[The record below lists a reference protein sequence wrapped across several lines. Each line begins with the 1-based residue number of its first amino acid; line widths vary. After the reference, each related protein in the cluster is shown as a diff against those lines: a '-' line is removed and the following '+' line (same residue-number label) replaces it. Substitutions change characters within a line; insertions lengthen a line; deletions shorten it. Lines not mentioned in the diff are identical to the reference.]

1 MNIQGVQ
8 VKANANNRLTRTTI
22 AKLKAAPR
30 VAFGP
35 ALKAAAWLLAST
47 LVVSAC
53 SSTPG
58 TPEAQATGAT
68 SNTTNI
74 AKSPNDPRD
83 YRYLTL
89 GNGLRV
95 LLVSDPKTDKAAA
108 SLVALR
114 GSFHEPKE
122 YLGLAHFLEHMLF
135 IGTEKYPE
143 VNAYQTYINAHGGSS
158 NAYTALDHTNY
169 FFDIQPDYFRGAMD
183 RFAQFFISPLLDPDY
198 VEREKNAVHSEY
210 QLQTK
215 NDGWRGYLTQKL
227 ALNQDHPGSRFTIG
241 SLDTLGDGVYPALKT
256 FFEENYSADQM
267 ILVAFGNESVDEMES
282 WITPIFNEIENRK
295 LGPAAQMPVAFTEG
309 SLPNTLKLQALK
321 NKTRVDFTFPVPNTL
336 EYYREKPVLYITN
349 LLGHE
354 GSNSLHKKLK
364 DKGWIENLSASSDEL
379 DGNTSMLSVSIGL
392 TKEGERHLPQI
403 TDALFDYIEL
413 LRSKPAAKWL
423 YDEQAQVLGL
433 AFQFQEQG
441 SATGF
446 VYRTGPQLA
455 HYPPEDILRAPYRM
469 DKFDPALIQRYLSY
483 LTPENLLREISGPD
497 FEGDQ
502 VEPWFGVS
510 YTMTPGAVAR
520 EDAELA
526 GLGLPA
532 PNPFL
537 PDSTDVLQN
546 DSQGPV
552 QLIAKPGLE
561 LWHDLDTE
569 FRIPRAN
576 LLLSLGVKDGLST
589 PRDIVMAQLT
599 QALANDALNDY
610 TYPAFLAGLGY
621 SLDTSARGIEVRLQ
635 GYNNKQADLL
645 QRILQTFGNLKLDPQ
660 QFEVRRAQL
669 QNNWRSAGTEQP
681 YRQTSSAINHL
692 LVSSSWSPEM
702 LADSIGEVS
711 IEELAAWQQQRLQQF
726 SVQGLAHGNLS
737 IKAVEQVAQILSKE
751 LDLKDFPLFQSEIAN
766 IDVASRLPVAIDHQD
781 ASMVMYLQ
789 DPNDDLATY
798 AQSALAV
805 HLMRQPYFTSLRT
818 EQQLGYVVGIGHK
831 ALRKRG
837 SVSFVVQSP
846 VANPQQLQ
854 QATYDFVDAYAEE
867 LGNMSEADYLEYR
880 DGLVSEL
887 IEYDKNL
894 AQRSSRY
901 WGDLRLDYTTFDR
914 NQQLSDAVQKIS
926 HTQSINFIQALRER
940 LPKERLIAY
949 SLGKF
954 EQAPKEG
961 EAIKDVPARKQQLLQ
976 SGR

>member
-1 MNIQGVQ
+1 MTLGANQEQQGQ
-8 VKANANNRLTRTTI
+8 HHRQGRT
-22 AKLKAAPR
+22 LLR
-30 VAFGP
+30 Y
-35 ALKAAAWLLAST
+35 ALGAT
-47 LVVSAC
+47 LILGLSAC
-53 SSTPG
+53 SNTPSG
-58 TPEAQATGAT
+58 SAADVSLVAATAPGVV
-68 SNTTNI
+68 NI
-74 AKSPNDPRD
+74 SKSPNDPRA

-89 GNGLRV
+89 SNGLRT

-135 IGTEKYPE
+135 IGTKKYPE

-169 FFDIQPDYFRGAMD
+169 FFDIQPEYFRGAMD
-183 RFAQFFISPLLDPDY
+183 RFAQFFIAPLLDPAY
-198 VEREKNAVHSEY
+198 VDREKNAVHSEY

-227 ALNQDHPGSRFTIG
+227 ALNPEHPGSRFTIG
-241 SLDTLGDGVYPALKT
+241 SLDTLGEGVYPALEK
-256 FFEENYSADQM
+256 FFQENYSADQM
-267 ILVAFGNESVDEMES
+267 ILVAFGNEDLDEMES
-282 WITPIFNEIENRK
+282 WITPIFDQIENRQ
-295 LGPAAQMPVAFTEG
+295 LGDPAPLPQAFTKG
-309 SLPNTLKLQALK
+309 SLPNTIKLQALK
-321 NKTRVDFTFPVPNTL
+321 DKTRVDFTFPVPNTTK
-336 EYYREKPVLYITN
+336 YYREKPLLYITN

-364 DKGWIENLSASSDEL
+364 DNGWIESLSASSDEL
-379 DGNTSMLSVSIGL
+379 DNNNTMMVVSIGL
-392 TKEGERHLPQI
+392 TEAGERNIPKI
-403 TDALFDYIEL
+403 TDALFDYIDL
-413 LRSKPAAKWL
+413 LRSKPPAQWL
-423 YDEQAQVLGL
+423 YNEQAEVLKL

-455 HYPPEDILRAPYRM
+455 HYPPQDILRAPYRM
-469 DKFDPALIQRYLSY
+469 DKFDATLIKRYLGY
-483 LTPENLLREISGPD
+483 LTPENLLREISGPG
-497 FEGDQ
+497 FEGNK

-510 YTMTPGAVAR
+510 YTMTPGPVGR
-520 EDAELA
+520 EDAGIT
-526 GLGLPA
+526 GLDLPA

-537 PDSTDVLQN
+537 PENTDVLEN
-546 DSQGPV
+546 DNQGPAK
-552 QLIAKPGLE
+552 QIAKPGLE

-576 LLLSLGVKDGLST
+576 LLLSLGIKDGLST
-589 PRDIVMAQLT
+589 PQDIVMAQLY

-621 SLDTSARGIEVRLQ
+621 SLDTSARGFEIRLQ

-645 QRILQTFGNLKLDPQ
+645 ERILQTFTNLTLDPQ

-669 QNNWRSAGTEQP
+669 QNNWRSARTEQP
-681 YRQTSSAINHL
+681 YRQTSNAINHL
-692 LVSSSWSPEM
+692 LVDSAWSPAL
-702 LADSIGEVS
+702 LADTIDTVT
-711 IEELAAWQQQRLQQF
+711 IKDLARWQQQRMQSF
-726 SVQGLAHGNLS
+726 AVQGLAHGNLNA
-737 IKAVEQVAQILSKE
+737 KNVAQVADILSQE
-751 LDLKDFPLFQSEIAN
+751 LNLENFELFRSE
-766 IDVASRLPVAIDHQD
+766 VAETHSATRLPVSIDHQD

-789 DPNDDLATY
+789 DSDDNLATN

-818 EQQLGYVVGIGHK
+818 EQQLGYVVGVGHK
-831 ALRKRG
+831 ALRNRG
-837 SVSFVVQSP
+837 GISFVVQSP

-854 QATYDFVDAYAEE
+854 QATYDFVDSYAKE
-867 LGNMSEADYLEYR
+867 LSAMSEADYLEYR
-880 DGLVSEL
+880 DGLISEL
-887 IEYDKNL
+887 TEYDKNL

-901 WGDLRLDYTTFDR
+901 WSNLRLDYTTFDR
-914 NQQLSDAVQKIS
+914 NRQRSEAIKQIS
-926 HTQSINFIQALRER
+926 HAQSIAFVNALQER

-954 EQAPKEG
+954 KEAPAEG
-961 EAIKDVPARKQQLLQ
+961 ESVEDVPTYKKRLLQ

>member
-1 MNIQGVQ
+1 MSN
-8 VKANANNRLTRTTI
+8 KSARTW
-22 AKLKAAPR
+22 A
-30 VAFGP
+30 GY
-35 ALKAAAWLLAST
+35 ALSITMLLGFA
-47 LVVSAC
+47 AC
-53 SSTPG
+53 SSTPADG
-58 TPEAQATGAT
+58 TQNNSDPSATAAGVV
-68 SNTTNI
+68 NI
-74 AKSPNDPRD
+74 SKSPNDPRA
-83 YRYLTL
+83 YRYVTL
-89 GNGLRV
+89 NNGLRA

-122 YLGLAHFLEHMLF
+122 FLGLAHFLEHMLF
-135 IGTEKYPE
+135 IGTKKYPE

-169 FFDIQPDYFRGAMD
+169 FFDIQPEYFREAMD
-183 RFAQFFISPLLDPDY
+183 RFAQFFIAPLLDPDY

-227 ALNQDHPGSRFTIG
+227 ALNPEHPGSRFTIG
-241 SLDTLGDGVYPALKT
+241 SLDTLGEGVYPALQD
-256 FFEENYSADQM
+256 FFRQNYSADQM
-267 ILVAFGNESVDEMES
+267 ILVAFGNEDLDEMES
-282 WITPIFNEIENRK
+282 WITPIFSQVENRQ
-295 LGPAAQMPVAFTEG
+295 LGPAAALPEAFTKG

-336 EYYREKPVLYITN
+336 KYYREKPVLYITN

-354 GSNSLHKKLK
+354 GGNSLHKKLK
-364 DKGWIENLSASSDEL
+364 DNGWIESLSASSDEL
-379 DGNTSMLSVSIGL
+379 DPNTSVVTVSIGL
-392 TKEGERHLPQI
+392 TQAGERNVPKI

-413 LRSKPAAKWL
+413 LRSKPPAEWL

-433 AFQFQEQG
+433 AFKFQEQG

-455 HYPPEDILRAPYRM
+455 HYPPADILRAPYRM
-469 DKFDPALIQRYLSY
+469 DKFDPKLIQRYLGY

-510 YTMTPGAVAR
+510 YTMTPGAVVR
-520 EDAELA
+520 EDASIT
-526 GLGLPA
+526 GLDLPI

-537 PDSTDVLQN
+537 PDNTDVLEN

-552 QLIAKPGLE
+552 NLIAKPGLE

-576 LLLSLGVKDGLST
+576 VLLSLGIKGGLSA
-589 PRDIVMAQLT
+589 PQDIVMAQLY

-621 SLDTSARGIEVRLQ
+621 SLASSARGFELRLQ

-645 QRILQTFGNLKLDPQ
+645 QRILATLTNLPLDPQ

-681 YRQTSSAINHL
+681 YRQTSSAINQL
-692 LVSSSWSPEM
+692 LVSSSWSPEL
-702 LADSIGEVS
+702 LADSISKVT
-711 IEELAAWQQQRLQQF
+711 IEELARWQQQQMQNF
-726 SVQGLAHGNLS
+726 SVQGLAHGNLNT
-737 IKAVEQVAQILSKE
+737 KDVEEIADILSKQLPLADFE
-751 LDLKDFPLFQSEIAN
+751 LFRSQVAN
-766 IDVASRLPVAIDHQD
+766 TNKLSRLPVAIDHED

-789 DPNDDLATY
+789 DPDDKLATY

-818 EQQLGYVVGIGHK
+818 EQQLGYVVGVSHK
-831 ALRKRG
+831 ALRNRG

-846 VANPQQLQ
+846 VANPKQLQ
-854 QATYDFVDAYAEE
+854 QATYDFVDTYADE
-867 LGNMSEADYLEYR
+867 LSTMSEADYLEYR
-880 DGLVSEL
+880 DGLISEL
-887 IEYDKNL
+887 TEYDKNL

-901 WGDLRLDYTTFDR
+901 WGDLALDYTTFDR
-914 NQQLSDAVQKIS
+914 NQQLSDAVQNIS
-926 HTQSINFIQALRER
+926 QAQSIGFINALRER

-954 EQAPKEG
+954 KEAPAEG
-961 EAIKDVPARKQQLLQ
+961 DSIDDVPAHKQRLLQ
-976 SGR
+976 GGP

>member
-1 MNIQGVQ
+1 MNLGANQKPQGPIYQ
-8 VKANANNRLTRTTI
+8 RGL
-22 AKLKAAPR
+22 
-30 VAFGP
+30 
-35 ALKAAAWLLAST
+35 ALARYTLGITLLLG
-47 LVVSAC
+47 LVAC
-53 SSTPG
+53 SNSSPSG
-58 TPEAQATGAT
+58 SVEGGSSPATTA
-68 SNTTNI
+68 SSVVNI
-74 AKSPNDPRD
+74 SKSPNDPRA
-83 YRYLTL
+83 YRYITL
-89 GNGLRV
+89 DNGLRA

-135 IGTEKYPE
+135 IGTKKYPE

-169 FFDIQPDYFRGAMD
+169 FFDIQPEYFRGAMD
-183 RFAQFFISPLLDPDY
+183 RFAQFFIAPLLDPAY
-198 VEREKNAVHSEY
+198 VDREKNAVHSEY

-227 ALNQDHPGSRFTIG
+227 ALNPEHPGSRFTIG
-241 SLDTLGDGVYPALKT
+241 SLDTLGDGVYPALQE
-256 FFEENYSADQM
+256 FFAENYSADQM
-267 ILVAFGNESVDEMES
+267 ILVAFGNENLDEMQG
-282 WITPIFNEIENRK
+282 WITPIFSQIENRK
-295 LGPAAQMPVAFTEG
+295 IGPAAPLPTAFTKG
-309 SLPNTLKLQALK
+309 SLPNTIKLQALK
-321 NKTRVDFTFPVPNTL
+321 DKTRVDFTFPVPNTIKH
-336 EYYREKPVLYITN
+336 YREKPVLYITN

-354 GSNSLHKKLK
+354 GGNSLHKKLK
-364 DKGWIENLSASSDEL
+364 DKGWIESLSASSDEL
-379 DGNTSMLSVSIGL
+379 DPNNTMLVVSIGL
-392 TKEGERHLPQI
+392 TAAGERNIPKI

-413 LRSKPAAKWL
+413 LRSKPPAQWL
-423 YDEQAQVLGL
+423 FNEQAEVLEL
-433 AFQFQEQG
+433 AFKFQEQG

-469 DKFDPALIQRYLSY
+469 DKFDAKLIQRYLGY
-483 LTPENLLREISGPD
+483 LTPDNLLREISGPG

-502 VEPWFGVS
+502 EEPWFGVS
-510 YTMTPGAVAR
+510 YSMTPGPVLR
-520 EDAELA
+520 TDAGIT
-526 GLGLPA
+526 GLDLPA

-537 PDSTDVLQN
+537 PDNTDVLAN
-546 DSQGPV
+546 DNQGPTKLV
-552 QLIAKPGLE
+552 AKPGLE

-576 LLLSLGVKDGLST
+576 LLLSLGVNNGLST
-589 PRDIVMAQLT
+589 PQDIVMAQLY

-610 TYPAFLAGLGY
+610 AYPAFLAGLGY
-621 SLDTSARGIEVRLQ
+621 SLDTSARGFEVRLQ

-645 QRILQTFGNLKLDPQ
+645 QRILKTFRNLTLDAQ

-669 QNNWRSAGTEQP
+669 QNNWRSARTEQP

-692 LVSSSWSPEM
+692 LVSSSWSPDL
-702 LADSIGEVS
+702 LADTISSVTLKD
-711 IEELAAWQQQRLQQF
+711 LARWQQKRLQSF
-726 SVQGLAHGNLS
+726 AVQGLAHGNLN
-737 IKAVEQVAQILSKE
+737 AQDVAQVADILSEQLPLADFE
-751 LDLKDFPLFQSEIAN
+751 LFSS
-766 IDVASRLPVAIDHQD
+766 DVAETHIASRLPVAIDHQD

-789 DPNDDLATY
+789 DPDDQLTTN

-818 EQQLGYVVGIGHK
+818 EQQLGYVVGVAHK

-837 SVSFVVQSP
+837 SISFVVQSP

-854 QATYDFVDAYAEE
+854 QATYDFVDAYAQE
-867 LGNMSEADYLEYR
+867 LSAMPEADYIEYR
-880 DGLVSEL
+880 DGLISEL
-887 IEYDKNL
+887 TEYDKNL

-901 WGDLRLDYTTFDR
+901 WSNLRLDHTTFDR
-914 NQQLSDAVQKIS
+914 NRQLSKAVKQIS
-926 HTQSINFIQALRER
+926 HAQSISFINALRKR

-954 EQAPKEG
+954 KEAPAEG
-961 EAIKDVPARKQQLLQ
+961 ESIIDVPAHKQRLLQ
-976 SGR
+976 SAR

>member
-1 MNIQGVQ
+1 MNLGANQGLQ
-8 VKANANNRLTRTTI
+8 GKNHKQGRT
-22 AKLKAAPR
+22 LLR
-30 VAFGP
+30 Y
-35 ALKAAAWLLAST
+35 ALGAT
-47 LVVSAC
+47 LILGLSAC
-53 SSTPG
+53 SHTSPG
-58 TPEAQATGAT
+58 SVEDIPSAAAVV
-68 SNTTNI
+68 NI
-74 AKSPNDPRD
+74 NKSPNDPRD

-89 GNGLRV
+89 GNGLRA

-114 GSFHEPKE
+114 GSFHEPKK

-135 IGTEKYPE
+135 IGTKKYPE

-169 FFDIQPDYFRGAMD
+169 FFDIQPEYFRGAMD
-183 RFAQFFISPLLDPDY
+183 RFAQFFIAPLLDPAY
-198 VEREKNAVHSEY
+198 VDREKNAVHSEY

-227 ALNQDHPGSRFTIG
+227 ALNPEHPGSRFTIG
-241 SLDTLGDGVYPALKT
+241 SLDTLGEGVYPALQT
-256 FFEENYSADQM
+256 FFQENYSADQM
-267 ILVAFGNESVDEMES
+267 ILVAFGNEDLDEMES
-282 WITPIFNEIENRK
+282 WITPIFDQIENRK
-295 LGPAAQMPVAFTEG
+295 LGPAAPLPQAFTKG
-309 SLPNTLKLQALK
+309 ALPNTIKLQALK
-321 NKTRVDFTFPVPNTL
+321 DKTRIDFTFPVPNTTK
-336 EYYREKPVLYITN
+336 YYREKPLLYITN

-364 DKGWIENLSASSDEL
+364 DNGWIESLSASSDEL
-379 DGNTSMLSVSIGL
+379 DNNNTMMVVRIGL
-392 TKEGERHLPQI
+392 TKAGERNIPKI

-413 LRSKPAAKWL
+413 LRSKPPAQWL
-423 YDEQAQVLGL
+423 YNEQAEVLKL

-455 HYPPEDILRAPYRM
+455 HYPPQDILRAPYRM
-469 DKFDPALIQRYLSY
+469 DKFDAKLIQRYLGY
-483 LTPENLLREISGPD
+483 LTPENLLREISGPG
-497 FEGDQ
+497 FEGNE

-510 YTMTPGAVAR
+510 YTMTPGPVGR
-520 EDAELA
+520 EEA
-526 GLGLPA
+526 GITGLDLPA

-537 PDSTDVLQN
+537 PENTDVLDN
-546 DSQGPV
+546 DSQGPAKH
-552 QLIAKPGLE
+552 IAKPGLE

-576 LLLSLGVKDGLST
+576 LLLSLGIKDGLST
-589 PRDIVMAQLT
+589 PQDIVMAQLY

-621 SLDTSARGIEVRLQ
+621 SLDTSARGFEIRLQ

-645 QRILQTFGNLKLDPQ
+645 ERILQTFTNLTLDPQ

-669 QNNWRSAGTEQP
+669 QNNWRSARTEQP
-681 YRQTSSAINHL
+681 YRQTSTAINHL
-692 LVSSSWSPEM
+692 LVDSAWSPGL
-702 LADSIGEVS
+702 LADTIDGVN
-711 IEELAAWQQQRLQQF
+711 IEGLARWQEQRMQSF
-726 SVQGLAHGNLS
+726 AVQGLAHGNLNA
-737 IKAVEQVAQILSKE
+737 KNVTQVADILNQQLPLENFE
-751 LDLKDFPLFQSEIAN
+751 LFRSE
-766 IDVASRLPVAIDHQD
+766 VAETHRATRLPLSIDHQD

-789 DPNDDLATY
+789 DPDDKLATN

-818 EQQLGYVVGIGHK
+818 EQQLGYVVGVGHK
-831 ALRKRG
+831 TLRNRG
-837 SVSFVVQSP
+837 GISFVVQSP
-846 VANPQQLQ
+846 VANPKQLQ
-854 QATYDFVDAYAEE
+854 QATYDFVEGYAKE
-867 LGNMSEADYLEYR
+867 LSDMSEADYLEYR
-880 DGLVSEL
+880 DGLISEL
-887 IEYDKNL
+887 TEYDKNL

-901 WGDLRLDYTTFDR
+901 WGNLRLGYTTFDR
-914 NQQLSDAVQKIS
+914 SQQLSDAIKQIS
-926 HTQSINFIQALRER
+926 HAQSIGYINALRGR

-954 EQAPKEG
+954 KDAPAEG
-961 EAIKDVPARKQQLLQ
+961 ESIDDVPAYKKRLLQ